1 MTRTGKEFEK
11 HMGEVLRNHGADIT
25 ADLTDE
31 LVAYWNGHAV
41 AFYEEKIVKA
51 FFGFRAFDGI
61 STFSV
66 ILGLP
71 PRQAGAWGAKL
82 SRTCLKRVAHVRH
95 SRLTA
100 FYPPADSRPHP
111 MRVTLEGSPGVCPI
125 YIVRLLSSNPA
136 TARAYSVQTGKYLFH
151 LICCCTALFNRYP
164 YRILSSAPSGIT
176 PSSR

>member
-61 STFSV
+61 VHF
-66 ILGLP
+66 L
-71 PRQAGAWGAKL
+71 
-82 SRTCLKRVAHVRH
+82 
-95 SRLTA
+95 
-100 FYPPADSRPHP
+100 
-111 MRVTLEGSPGVCPI
+111 
-125 YIVRLLSSNPA
+125 
-136 TARAYSVQTGKYLFH
+136 
-151 LICCCTALFNRYP
+151 
-164 YRILSSAPSGIT
+164 
-176 PSSR
+176 